1 MVRGKGADHVFCR
14 ADSSRVRTQGDH
26 SLSFNRLVDGLFIHQ
41 KLVPILFG
49 FKPEGIT
56 GCPGPYKA
64 IGFRRA
70 ATSRPVGEGFPC
82 IEDTGGNVTTS
93 SSARQ
98 LVQRNNYAT
107 FF

>member
-26 SLSFNRLVDGLFIHQ
+26 SLSFNRLVDGLSIHQ

-56 GCPGPYKA
+56 GCPGPYTKPLA
-64 IGFRRA
+64 SAARPRA
-70 ATSRPVGEGFPC
+70 A
-82 IEDTGGNVTTS
+82 
-93 SSARQ
+93 Q
-98 LVQRNNYAT
+98 LVKDFPASNTPAEM
-107 FF
+107 